1 MNKALVIVLI
11 VVAVVAVA
19 LGVLFGLKLT
29 ENNKLKN
36 ELAAVKSEYSA
47 FKEKATADIA
57 ALEEA
62 KAELETAKASLTKKV
77 KELETKLTDIE
88 RQAREAV
95 ATEMK
100 KLRDQLSAAE
110 KRADA
115 TEKELQDAKQALE
128 AKEKELAARDKMLA
142 EKDSKIGE
150 LTQAVADWQAKEKAA
165 SELAERYKNRLL
177 ENKIAL
183 EPERKFRGHVLVVN
197 KEQEFLILDLG
208 SDDMLPVGTKLKVV
222 RDNHLIGTVEVKKL
236 LPEYGKLSVAVVE
249 SLIDP
254 NNPVR
259 ENDQVKN

>member
-19 LGVLFGLKLT
+19 LSVLFGLKMA
-29 ENNKLKN
+29 ENNKLKT

-47 FKEKATADIA
+47 FKQKATADMA

-62 KAELETAKASLTKKV
+62 KAKLEAAKASLTKKV
-77 KELETKLTDIE
+77 QELETKLTDIE
-88 RQAREAV
+88 RKWRETVAAEMKQLKDQLV
-95 ATEMK
+95 AAEQRAKATE
-100 KLRDQLSAAE
+100 S
-110 KRADA
+110 
-115 TEKELQDAKQALE
+115 ELEGVKQALD
-128 AKEKELAARDKMLA
+128 AKEKELAARDKALA
-142 EKDSKIGE
+142 EKDGKIDE
-150 LTQAVADWQAKEKAA
+150 LTKAVADWQAKEKAA

-183 EPERKFRGHVLVVN
+183 EPERQFRGHVLVVN

-249 SLIDP
+249 SLVDP